1 MLKNN
6 NQAVIK
12 TISNRSL
19 KQNRMRN
26 ICVILAIILTTLMF
40 TNVFTIGFSLAK
52 NLNTTMIRNQGT
64 IASITLKQPTKKQIE
79 QAKKAES
86 LNVAGIRISTG
97 VATDKSGKEK
107 IVLDYYD
114 TPEFQGNFSPAIS
127 DTHGSYPE
135 KQDEIMLSKYALDAL
150 KIENPKKGMQI
161 TLSINAKEQVF
172 RLSGWFQNYTYT
184 SGGYLGLISSAYV
197 EKLGFTIEENGIL
210 CLSSKAGKQ
219 ASLLTELNNLVVL
232 NKGQEFHST
241 YDVQQENQDTVV
253 VTATVIGIMGFI
265 ILTSGYL
272 LIYNVMYISIT
283 KDIRFYGMLKTIGT
297 APSQIKKIVKMQ
309 STSLSLIGIP
319 IGVAIGVLVSFGAV
333 PYALKTFEVGKE
345 SIMPSDISFNPFIYI
360 GTIGFAIVT
369 VAISCRK
376 PAKFASKISPVE
388 ALKYNGQN
396 KINRKQKKGTDGGKI
411 YKMAFRNV
419 FREKKRAIL
428 VFASLFMGSM
438 AFLSVNTFIGSMKLE
453 NYVDFYLPN
462 DYTIYTYS
470 GSQDNTEDEE
480 KEYMKKAEQLA
491 KDIKNID
498 GVKNVSIN
506 YSGDTMFQ
514 FDEQLFLPF
523 LENAFSERKEM
534 QEAIEFYKNT
544 KEEDRAYSSPV
555 IAISSEMIKEYNK
568 RASQKINIEQFDK
581 GEVCLLGFVNTKKQA
596 KELFGKKITLI
607 DKASKKTKTFT
618 ITSCPTREES
628 YRINVGYYWMKG
640 GAPDLVLIS
649 EAALKDFCSS
659 YSINNIIVDCE
670 KEAESAVTFKMKQ
683 LTKSNPCVMQLEIK
697 SERMS
702 SFVSSMNSM
711 NILGDGISVVLI
723 LIGIINF
730 INVMLTGVFTRR
742 GELAVLESIGMTKKQ
757 IQKMLV
763 YEGVYYGCSTI
774 LLILTIGNGIIF
786 VVADL
791 AQKVADY
798 AVFHYPIGLM
808 SGIAVIIMGI
818 CMIVPSLVYKNLSK
832 ESVTERLR
840 GGE

>member
-1 MLKNN
+1 MSILKTNDLCKVYGYGSNEVKAIEHVSIEIEEGDFIAIIGTSGSGKSTLLNMLGGLDRPTSGSVEVSGKN
-6 NQAVIK
+6 IFTMDDEK
-12 TISNRSL
+12 LTIFR
-19 KQNRMRN
+19 RRN
-26 ICVILAIILTTLMF
+26 IGF
-40 TNVFTIGFSLAK
+40 VFQNY
-52 NLNTTMIRNQGT
+52 NLV
-64 IASITLKQPTKKQIE
+64 PV
-79 QAKKAES
+79 
-86 LNVAGIRISTG
+86 LNVY
-97 VATDKSGKEK
+97 EN
-107 IVLDYYD
+107 IVL
-114 TPEFQGNFSPAIS
+114 PI
-127 DTHGSYPE
+127 
-135 KQDEIMLSKYALDAL
+135 
-150 KIENPKKGMQI
+150 
-161 TLSINAKEQVF
+161 EQVF

-184 SGGYLGLISSAYV
+184 SDGYLGLISNAYV
-197 EKLGFTIEENGIL
+197 EKLGFTVEENGIL

-219 ASLLTELNNLVVL
+219 ASLLAELNKLVEL

-253 VTATVIGIMGFI
+253 VTAVVIGIMGFI

-309 STSLSLIGIP
+309 STRLSLIGIP
-319 IGVAIGVLVSFGAV
+319 IGVVLGVLVSFGAV
-333 PYALKTFEVGKE
+333 PYALKTFAVGRE

-360 GTIGFAIVT
+360 GTIAFAIVT

-396 KINRKQKKGTDGGKI
+396 KIKRKQKKGTAGGKI

-428 VFASLFMGSM
+428 VFASLLMGSM

-462 DYTIYTYS
+462 DYTIYIDS
-470 GSQDNTEDEE
+470 GNQDNTK
-480 KEYMKKAEQLA
+480 KEYVKKAEQLA

-506 YSGDTMFQ
+506 YYGDTMFR
-514 FDEQLFLPF
+514 FDEKLFLPF
-523 LENAFSERKEM
+523 LQNHFSEGKELE
-534 QEAIEFYKNT
+534 EAIEFYKNT
-544 KEEDRAYSSPV
+544 QDEDRMYSSPV
-555 IAISSEMIKEYNK
+555 VAVSSEMIKEYNK
-568 RASQKINIEQFDK
+568 RASQKINIKQFEK
-581 GEVCLLGFVNTKKQA
+581 GEVCLLGFVNTKEQA
-596 KELFGKKITLI
+596 EELFGKQITLI
-607 DKASKKTKTFT
+607 DKKSGKTKAF
-618 ITSCPTREES
+618 IIGSCPTREED
-628 YRINVGYYWMKG
+628 YGMNIGYYWMKG
-640 GAPDLVLIS
+640 GTPDIVLIS
-649 EAALKDFCSS
+649 EVALKEFCSS

-670 KEAESAVTFKMKQ
+670 KEAESAVTSKIKQ
-683 LTKSNPCVMQLEIK
+683 LTKSNPCVRQLEIK
-697 SERMS
+697 SEMMS

-711 NILGDGISVVLI
+711 NIIGDGISIVLI
-723 LIGIINF
+723 LIGMINF

-742 GELAVLESIGMTKKQ
+742 RELAVLESIGMTKKQ

-763 YEGVYYGCSTI
+763 YEGVYYGGITI

-808 SGIAVIIMGI
+808 SGIAVVIIGI
-818 CMIVPSLVYKNLSK
+818 CMIVPSIVYKRVSK
-832 ESVTERLR
+832 ESVAEGIR
-840 GGE
+840 GAE